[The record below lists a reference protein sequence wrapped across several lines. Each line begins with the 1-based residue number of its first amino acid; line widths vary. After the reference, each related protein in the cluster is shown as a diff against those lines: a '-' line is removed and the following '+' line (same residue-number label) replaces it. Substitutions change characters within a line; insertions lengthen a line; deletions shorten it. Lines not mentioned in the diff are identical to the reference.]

1 MNIVNIIIIIS
12 VLISLAV
19 IIFVIIRSLKS
30 VDDTIIEELKT
41 KKTVKKKSI
50 LRKVKGKMVWFF
62 EIIVKKI
69 SQIIQKLHSWIIKVK
84 KREKS
89 DVVKAKDE
97 LVIDEP
103 EIDKVKAKKIEEKIN
118 INEPESKSVFIE
130 KEKNDKTDGDEPLNN
145 YFNNKSENK
154 EELEINTS
162 DDKPQSID
170 AVVGDE
176 NNNIIKEKSAKNV
189 AKKGLMKSLFRKRKS
204 EKNKTDM
211 IVDTGSGWSL
221 GGKEIIKNNDKKEK
235 NKVDISINPVG
246 EKFKGA
252 NTSRDIK
259 TASEDDV
266 IGVDRKILEKKIL
279 QKIDKNP
286 KNIDNYKEL
295 GSLYIKMEKLDD
307 ALEVFS
313 YVLSVAPR
321 DVEALNKQNKIKLL
335 KKLQK

>member
-1 MNIVNIIIIIS
+1 MNIINIIIIVSI
-12 VLISLAV
+12 LLSLAV

-50 LRKVKGKMVWFF
+50 LQKIKGGIVGFF
-62 EIIVKKI
+62 EIIVKQI

-97 LVIDEP
+97 LI
-103 EIDKVKAKKIEEKIN
+103 IDKPEVDKIKTKKIEEKIN
-118 INEPESKSVFIE
+118 IDNLEDDNNFTQKG
-130 KEKNDKTDGDEPLNN
+130 KGDKLDNDDSLNN
-145 YFNNKSENK
+145 YFNNKSEGK
-154 EELEINTS
+154 EKIDNNMD
-162 DDKPQSID
+162 DDKSHGID
-170 AVVGDE
+170 GIVEDE
-176 NNNIIKEKSAKNV
+176 NSITVEAKSAKSGT
-189 AKKGLMKSLFRKRKS
+189 KKGLMKSLFKKRKDK
-204 EKNKTDM
+204 KNKTDM
-211 IVDTGSGWSL
+211 AIDTGNGWSL
-221 GGKEIIKNNDKKEK
+221 GGNADIESDIKDKKS
-235 NKVDISINPVG
+235 KVTININPVG

-259 TASEDDV
+259 ETSEDDM

-307 ALEVFS
+307 ALEVFN
-313 YVLSVAPR
+313 YVLSVVPR

-335 KKLQK
+335 QKLQK